1 MFETKENMINYSSN
15 IENICK
21 ITYDI
26 KMLKSILLND
36 NEKYFLNYFYK
47 CILINNFDNRELL
60 GLIYRNNNN
69 DNFDFKI
76 IDEMS

>member
-1 MFETKENMINYSSN
+1 MINYSSN